1 MNVTRFFRGVLP
13 KKPKRRTHRSRPKF
27 QNPLSEIKL
36 RFPRNPFANLAF
48 SITDNQ
54 RFFLILN
61 WLGYVLLFASV
72 VDYFLILYPPQL
84 TDPSWELETFGRM
97 VDNAWV
103 LLLSLILIFLP
114 TRTNIRRFE
123 VNFLSFLRW
132 MILLGGIIFILL
144 LPLGLVNT
152 QRINQQ
158 TLEQLSVQQQNR
170 QEQLNNLQQA
180 LNNQDVSQEELQQL
194 GQALGIDEPAQTED
208 IRGAINEEIDQRQEQ
223 LRQQVENAKSE
234 RFKQLIRQTVRTHI
248 GGLLIGV
255 FLLRLWWEARWV
267 KSLRRSTSQSNK

>member
-1 MNVTRFFRGVLP
+1 MNVTRFFRDVLP
-13 KKPKRRTHRSRPKF
+13 GNSKRPSRRPGKKF
-27 QNPLSEIKL
+27 QNPFAQIKVPS
-36 RFPRNPFANLAF
+36 FRNPFANLPFRVDDA
-48 SITDNQ
+48 Q

-61 WLGYVLLFASV
+61 WLGYVLLFASI
-72 VDYFLILYPPQL
+72 VDYILIVYPLQL
-84 TDPSWELETFGRM
+84 TDPRWELQTFGQM
-97 VDNAWV
+97 VDNAWI

-123 VNFLSFLRW
+123 LNFLSFLRW
-132 MILLGGIIFILL
+132 MILLGGVIFILL

-170 QEQLNNLQQA
+170 QEQLNNLQEAINTQ
-180 LNNQDVSQEELQQL
+180 NVSEEELQQL
-194 GQALGIDEPAQTED
+194 GQALGINEPAQTD
-208 IRGAINEEIDQRQEQ
+208 NLRGAVSEAIDQQREQ

-255 FLLRLWWEARWV
+255 FLLRLWWEAKWV
-267 KSLRRSTSQSNK
+267 KSVRASETRK